1 MDWGNCVKDGVAT
14 ISCLNVVAVNIVNA
28 LLMFAG
34 VSTLVVFV
42 IAGFR
47 YMNSAGDPKKLE
59 SARGALIY
67 GIIGLFVILFSF
79 LIINVISQV
88 TGVEFNYQKI
98 LPTPK

>member
-1 MDWGNCVKDGVAT
+1 MEWTNCVKDGVAT

-34 VSTLVVFV
+34 VATLAIFV

-67 GIIGLFVILFSF
+67 GMIGLFVILFSF
-79 LIINVISQV
+79 LIINVIHLV